1 MLKRLSIDKG
11 KKKKEKKKEVA
22 NMSLLN
28 RKYSYFVGNIYAIF
42 KRNIFTKLSFNLS
55 LLKYRNVWVFWN
67 KKKSGSNRCSP
78 LNNSIDKSN
87 Y

>member
-28 RKYSYFVGNIYAIF
+28 RKYS
-42 KRNIFTKLSFNLS
+42 
-55 LLKYRNVWVFWN
+55 
-67 KKKSGSNRCSP
+67 
-78 LNNSIDKSN
+78 LNIDKIGRAHV
-87 Y
+87 